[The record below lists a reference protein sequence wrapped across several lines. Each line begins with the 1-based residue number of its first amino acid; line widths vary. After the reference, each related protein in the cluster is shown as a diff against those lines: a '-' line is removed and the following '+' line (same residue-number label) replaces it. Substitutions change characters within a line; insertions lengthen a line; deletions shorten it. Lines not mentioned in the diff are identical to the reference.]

1 MPSPRSPLDE
11 LAAGLR
17 GAPQPLVQWAG
28 VDALFRA
35 WVGDPGFRGELKDHL
50 RRLTGSGREIGTDRS
65 KETTTHDAW
74 CLLDEPADEFSLWLH
89 LYKPQRDWRAGY
101 ANTVHNHRY
110 HFSTTIL
117 AGSYL
122 HQRFDVRLDPDGRQV
137 CDARLAETLI
147 RRAGSDEVMLS
158 EQFHRIPRAEDGT
171 ITFLVKSAPV
181 RPWSVSYDPR
191 AGTSWQH
198 TSRRE
203 RLTELAE
210 HLR

>member
-1 MPSPRSPLDE
+1 MCIARSPLAE
-11 LAAGLR
+11 IAAGLR
-17 GAPQPLVQWAG
+17 AAPAPLQHWAE
-28 VDALFRA
+28 VDALFRS
-35 WVGDPGFRGELKDHL
+35 WVGEPDFRTELKAHL
-50 RRLTGSGREIGTDRS
+50 LRLTGSDRAIGTGRS

-74 CLLDEPADEFSLWLH
+74 CLADDPADEFSLWLH

-117 AGSYL
+117 TGSYL
-122 HQRFDVRLDPDGRQV
+122 HQRFDARLDPGGREV
-137 CDARLAETLI
+137 RGARLTETVI
-147 RRAGSDEVMLS
+147 RRAGSHEVMLS

-171 ITFLVKSAPV
+171 ITFLVKSSPV
-181 RPWSVSYDPR
+181 RPWSLSYDPGR
-191 AGTSWQH
+191 GTSWQH